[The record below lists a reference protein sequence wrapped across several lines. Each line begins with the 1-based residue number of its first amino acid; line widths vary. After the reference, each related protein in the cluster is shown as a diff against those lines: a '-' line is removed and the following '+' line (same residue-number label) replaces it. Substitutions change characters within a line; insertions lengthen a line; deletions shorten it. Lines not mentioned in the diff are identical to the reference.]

1 MGATYVIGFGAL
13 AGTTKPGML
22 RALRRALR
30 RLGRLRL
37 RDLGL
42 NRDACYRS
50 APGPP
55 AVAGTNGKRTKE
67 DCPLHLGIFDLFT
80 ASCRTTPFGGVA

>member
-1 MGATYVIGFGAL
+1 MLKRERNDRVCGQGQRTVLGASDLANLMGATYVMAFGAL

-30 RLGRLRL
+30 RLGTLRL

-42 NRDACYRS
+42 NRDAC
-50 APGPP
+50 
-55 AVAGTNGKRTKE
+55 
-67 DCPLHLGIFDLFT
+67 
-80 ASCRTTPFGGVA
+80 